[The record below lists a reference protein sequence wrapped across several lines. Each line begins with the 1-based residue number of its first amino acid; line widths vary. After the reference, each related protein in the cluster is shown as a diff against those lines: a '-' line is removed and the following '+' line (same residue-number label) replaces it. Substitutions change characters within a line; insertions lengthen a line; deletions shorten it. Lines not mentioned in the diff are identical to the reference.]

1 MPEWKKLIFVNAIC
15 AQMRMEGRTAEEII
29 QDYPKL
35 TTEEKAEILSEIN
48 TQWVY
53 FMPYFIFKKREQT
66 IAEVYVI
73 LIIKSVKTLNQV
85 PAIIQP
91 KVKAVLEALDFG
103 EFVQ

>member
-48 TQWVY
+48 T
-53 FMPYFIFKKREQT
+53 
-66 IAEVYVI
+66 
-73 LIIKSVKTLNQV
+73 
-85 PAIIQP
+85 
-91 KVKAVLEALDFG
+91 
-103 EFVQ
+103 